1 MPGRWYPTQT
11 VSANGRVEWPK
22 GPIDFPLP
30 AGFTPTWLEA
40 WVVQGGPPTQG
51 QTFVTGP
58 SQSCK
63 QSQAWDP
70 FVLPAGG
77 NAGEWKATEP
87 GWRQGQFTPSTAS
100 TPPQFGIGIALMA
113 LRNNAGTAYQYEWWV
128 DAVYLKP

>member
-51 QTFVTGP
+51 QTFVAGP

-63 QSQAWDP
+63 QSLRLGTLLCFRQEETRANGKQP
-70 FVLPAGG
+70 SLGG
-77 NAGEWKATEP
+77 DKDSSRPVRHRRRRSSA
-87 GWRQGQFTPSTAS
+87 
-100 TPPQFGIGIALMA
+100 
-113 LRNNAGTAYQYEWWV
+113 
-128 DAVYLKP
+128 